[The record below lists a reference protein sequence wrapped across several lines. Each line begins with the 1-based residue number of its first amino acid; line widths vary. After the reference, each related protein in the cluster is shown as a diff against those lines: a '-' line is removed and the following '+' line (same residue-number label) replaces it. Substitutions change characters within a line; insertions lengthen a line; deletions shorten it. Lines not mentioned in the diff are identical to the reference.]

1 MEGDT
6 QLEVSED
13 KDVNCF
19 HPNSWDPEFSLEFQA
34 KTPEV
39 KRKLVIEKMHMAWG
53 DSSKGFLPSE

>member
-19 HPNSWDPEFSLEFQA
+19 HPNSWDPEFYPLESQA

-39 KRKLVIEKMHMAWG
+39 KRKLVIEKMDMA
-53 DSSKGFLPSE
+53 LTRP